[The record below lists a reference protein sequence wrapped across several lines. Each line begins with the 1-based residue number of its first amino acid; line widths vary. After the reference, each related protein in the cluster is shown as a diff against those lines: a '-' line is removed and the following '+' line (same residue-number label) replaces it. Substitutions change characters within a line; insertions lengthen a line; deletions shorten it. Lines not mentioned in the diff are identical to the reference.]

1 MTNRIIYFTC
11 LLFISYMNPTNL
23 YAQNTA
29 RVEEKV
35 TKMTA
40 LVHLSTEQQ
49 QQYKALLISTEQEKK
64 AFLEKAKTVS
74 AEEKKSMQQSFKTNY
89 ENQLKKILTVAQF
102 NQLKKASK
110 DKE

>member
-1 MTNRIIYFTC
+1 MTNRILFFTC
-11 LLFISYMNPTNL
+11 LLFISFLNPNNL
-23 YAQNTA
+23 FAQNTA

-40 LVHLSTEQQ
+40 LVHLNAEQQ
-49 QQYKALLISTEQEKK
+49 KQYKALLISNEQDKK

-74 AEEKKSMQQSFKTNY
+74 AEEKKSIQQDFKTNY
-89 ENQLKKILTVAQF
+89 ENQLRKILTVAQF

-110 DKE
+110 DK